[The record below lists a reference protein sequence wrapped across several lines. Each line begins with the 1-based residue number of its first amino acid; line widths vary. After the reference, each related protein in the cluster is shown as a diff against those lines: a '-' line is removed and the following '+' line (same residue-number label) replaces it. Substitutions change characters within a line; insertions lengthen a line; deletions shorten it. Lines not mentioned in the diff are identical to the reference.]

1 MKPGERLVDRK
12 CVAQFD
18 VSQASIREA
27 INIFSQAVFATK
39 VPSRSDRVIHLS
51 ETDVGPLYLLR
62 APFRMSSASPPYG
75 HRCSKQSELYFIESL
90 REHQL
95 MNSKDTPTVF
105 IVDDDSDVRESLR
118 ELLESV
124 GLFSQSFG
132 TAQEFLSS
140 PRNDGPSCLILDV
153 RLPGI
158 SGLDLQRELK
168 KGRISIP
175 IIFLTAHADVPMS
188 VKAMKSGAI
197 EFLTKPFRQQDLL
210 DAVHRSLTRARVLR
224 EKEEELEELRNRRE
238 RLSVR
243 EREVMNLVVSGMLNK
258 QVAAE
263 LSASEAT
270 VKMYR
275 SQVMKKMQ
283 AKSLPELVRM
293 ADKLRS
299 L

>member
-1 MKPGERLVDRK
+1 
-12 CVAQFD
+12 
-18 VSQASIREA
+18 
-27 INIFSQAVFATK
+27 
-39 VPSRSDRVIHLS
+39 
-51 ETDVGPLYLLR
+51 
-62 APFRMSSASPPYG
+62 
-75 HRCSKQSELYFIESL
+75 
-90 REHQL
+90 
-95 MNSKDTPTVF
+95 
-105 IVDDDSDVRESLR
+105 
-118 ELLESV
+118 
-124 GLFSQSFG
+124 
-132 TAQEFLSS
+132 
-140 PRNDGPSCLILDV
+140 V

-168 KGRISIP
+168 RGRISIP
-175 IIFLTAHADVPMS
+175 IVFLTAHADVPMS
-188 VKAMKSGAI
+188 VKAMKSGAF

-210 DAVHRSLTRARVLR
+210 DAVQRSLTRARILR
-224 EKEEELEELRNRRE
+224 EKERELEELRNRCE

-243 EREVMNLVVSGMLNK
+243 EREVMNLVVSGLLNK

-263 LSASEAT
+263 LGASEAT